1 MAAHS
6 EKHLIAL
13 TYQAWGHARPLI
25 QLSAHLVKMHPLQ
38 ITFFTTDSYVD
49 RILNELANSFEPGE
63 EAYADRVRVL
73 SLGNDPSFTTE
84 VVDEG
89 FELACEKLVAGE
101 ALQCAKTGRVYA
113 ALPPPQAAIIDFFAV
128 KPIAAIKE
136 ASANTIKVYAWFSG
150 MTTAA
155 FMVVAPEKYGGP
167 GNIRVKAEELADK
180 TGRGFEEA
188 VVDLL
193 FTPKGKIHKFPGLPP
208 MIDYELY
215 PQETPVSAHFVSQT
229 FGRMYE
235 ALETCDGVFFNS
247 PASYEN
253 EALEAARAW
262 FGETGRSA
270 YVCGPLV
277 PCISE
282 HGYHDINIKTSKEG
296 AEIIDFLDNTLKS
309 SGERSLLY
317 ISFGSMYWP
326 TKSPEKLWA
335 FLDIAMEL
343 NIPFLLSHASPRAGV
358 LPVEIV
364 EKVRT
369 YGKGMLS
376 PWTPQ
381 QVVLEHKAT
390 GWFVTHCGQNSVIE
404 SIVAGVPMIAW
415 PFNADQPLNA
425 VRISEVLK
433 VGYELIEVRTGY
445 GLHPLHRNGRKPVGT
460 IDAVKAETKDVL
472 TKAFGDDGAQKR
484 EKLLALT
491 RAFKQE
497 WEEGGASWRDVH
509 AFLDSL

>member
-1 MAAHS
+1 MTTRN
-6 EKHLIAL
+6 EKHVVAL

-25 QLSAHLVKMHPLQ
+25 QLSARLVKMSPLQ
-38 ITFFTTDSYVD
+38 ITFFTTDAYVD
-49 RILNELANSFEPGE
+49 RILDELTNSFERGE
-63 EAYADRVRVL
+63 EVYADRVRVL
-73 SLGNDPSFTTE
+73 SLGNDPGFTTE

-101 ALQCAKTGRVYA
+101 ELRCAKTGRVFA

-128 KPIAAIKE
+128 KPIAAIKQSSGN
-136 ASANTIKVYAWFSG
+136 SAKVYAWFSG

-167 GNIRVKAEELADK
+167 GNIRIKAEEMADK
-180 TGRGFEEA
+180 TGKSFEDA

-193 FTPKGKIHKFPGLPP
+193 FTPKGKVHNFPGLPP

-215 PQETPVSAHFVSQT
+215 PQETPISANFVSQT

-235 ALETCDGVFFNS
+235 ALETCDGVFLNS
-247 PASYEN
+247 PASYEL

-277 PCISE
+277 P
-282 HGYHDINIKTSKEG
+282 HGSCPGCNDSKTTKKG
-296 AEIIDFLDNTLKS
+296 TKIIDFLDTILKA

-335 FLDIAMEL
+335 FLDVAMAL
-343 NIPFLLSHASPRAGV
+343 DIPFLLSHASPRAGA
-358 LPVEIV
+358 LPDEIV
-364 EKVRT
+364 DKVGA

-381 QVVLEHKAT
+381 QTVLEHKAT

-404 SIVAGVPMIAW
+404 SISAGIPMIAW

-425 VRISEVLK
+425 VRISEVLE
-433 VGYELIEVRTGY
+433 VGYELLEVRTGH

-460 IDAVKAETKDVL
+460 IDAVKAEAKDVL

-484 EKLLALT
+484 EKLLTLT
-491 RAFKQE
+491 RAFEQE
-497 WEEGGASWRDVH
+497 WEEGGASWEDVH